1 MVTLQPKKK
10 FLTNRSR
17 IVRLISMA
25 RHKEFN
31 QQDALEKAMETFWQH
46 GYEGTSIQDLVKS
59 MGINRGSLYDTFGDK
74 HSLYLAAIAHYDE
87 TIVQKIV
94 NRLES
99 PDASKQVIMDYF
111 DELVERALDDQTR
124 CGCFMTNA
132 AVELCPHDTEATKRI
147 QTNLQRIE
155 NAFYHVLECSKAKGE
170 LKSNK
175 DPKTLAHYLTCLL
188 QGLRVTAK
196 VNPKREVLKDIV
208 QVALSILD

>member
-155 NAFYHVLECSKAKGE
+155 NAFYHVLECAKAKGE

-175 DPKTLAHYLTCLL
+175 DPKALAYYLTCLL

-196 VNPKREVLKDIV
+196 VNPKREILEDIV
-208 QVALSILD
+208 QIALSILD

>member
-1 MVTLQPKKK
+1 
-10 FLTNRSR
+10 
-17 IVRLISMA
+17 MA
-25 RHKEFN
+25 RHKEFS
-31 QQDALEKAMETFWQH
+31 QQDALEKAMETFWQQ

-94 NRLES
+94 NRLED
-99 PDASKQVIMDYF
+99 PNSKQAIIDYF

-147 QTNLQRIE
+147 KTNLQRIE
-155 NAFYHVLECSKAKGE
+155 NAFYHALQRAKAKGE
-170 LKSNK
+170 INSNK
-175 DPKTLAHYLTCLL
+175 DLKALAHYLTCLL

-196 VNPKREVLKDIV
+196 VNPKREVLEDIV
-208 QVALSILD
+208 QVAFSIFD

>member
-1 MVTLQPKKK
+1 
-10 FLTNRSR
+10 
-17 IVRLISMA
+17 MA

-31 QQDALEKAMETFWQH
+31 QQDALDKAMETFWQH

-59 MGINRGSLYDTFGDK
+59 MGINRGSLYDTFGNK

-94 NRLES
+94 NCLNA
-99 PDASKQVIMDYF
+99 PDASKQVIIDYF

-147 QTNLQRIE
+147 KTNLQRIE
-155 NAFYHVLECSKAKGE
+155 NAFYRALQRAKAKGE
-170 LKSNK
+170 IKSTKELKA
-175 DPKTLAHYLTCLL
+175 LAHYLTCLL

-196 VNPKREVLKDIV
+196 VNPKREVLEDIV
-208 QVALSILD
+208 QVALSIFD